1 MLWLGLH
8 FFELELEVFTQ
19 ASSNT
24 ISGDESPNKGINN
37 GINKGINKSTNK
49 TQDKTNS
56 KQSTEHN
63 PEQKAEQKAEQNSK
77 PTVILANNKVVCRN
91 PQAIQAGILPGATLA
106 TAHTIAT
113 DLVHHHQ
120 DPVRDHNA
128 LTALAESL
136 YQLSSHISIQPP
148 NGLILEVSRSLKLFR
163 SSHRLQAKAVKL
175 CDSLEHKVCAR
186 LANTPAA
193 AMALARS
200 GETQLEEVALNT
212 LVQQQPSPLAKN
224 PAANRNA
231 FTDTLVER
239 CHNMGIYQLGPL
251 LALPTQELGRRF
263 GKPLLQHL
271 QQLTGERADP
281 QRFIVPTQ
289 EFSQALHLL
298 DPVRN
303 KGGLRFPMQRLAT
316 QLQHWLIGR
325 ELAVQQIRWAFNTHD
340 TNTKQPILLDIKFA
354 NPQRM
359 NTALLSITQLK
370 LERQD
375 LPADI
380 LSLSLTAV
388 QLLPWQEQSKDL
400 FQLLSKNKSCNTRSD
415 LVDQLRARLG
425 DDVCETLTVQDQHHP
440 QWTHQAQRVEQAVAK
455 RPTTKS
461 TTSPKA
467 TGRLKKSRPLW
478 LLPEPKPLTTK
489 KAQQPELVLLQGPER
504 IRTGWWEVGIFRDYY
519 VARLANGA
527 HGWVFVDAQQQWYLH
542 GYFS

>member
-19 ASSNT
+19 ASS
-24 ISGDESPNKGINN
+24 D
-37 GINKGINKSTNK
+37 
-49 TQDKTNS
+49 
-56 KQSTEHN
+56 
-63 PEQKAEQKAEQNSK
+63 AK

-120 DPVRDHNA
+120 DPGRDHNA
-128 LTALAESL
+128 LTVLAESL

-200 GETQLEEVALNT
+200 GETQLEEVALDT
-212 LVQQQPSPLAKN
+212 LVPQHPNLKTLTKKVAAK
-224 PAANRNA
+224 RNA

-251 LALPTQELGRRF
+251 LALPTQELGQRF

-271 QQLTGERADP
+271 QQLTGEHADP
-281 QRFIVPTQ
+281 QQFIVPT
-289 EFSQALHLL
+289 EAFSQPLHLL
-298 DPVRN
+298 DPIRN

-340 TNTKQPILLDIKFA
+340 TNTQKAILLDIKFA

-359 NTALLSITQLK
+359 STALLSITQLK
-370 LERQD
+370 LEQQD

-425 DDVCETLTVQDQHHP
+425 DEVCETLTVQDQHHP

-455 RPTTKS
+455 RSTTKS
-461 TTSPKA
+461 TTSSKT

-478 LLPEPKPLTTK
+478 LLPEPKPLLKK
-489 KAQQPELVLLQGPER
+489 KAQPPELILLQGPER
-504 IRTGWWEVGIFRDYY
+504 IRTGWWKAGIFRDYY
-519 VARLANGA
+519 VARLSNGA

>member
-19 ASSNT
+19 ASSDTESRNGST
-24 ISGDESPNKGINN
+24 NASTNESPDKIN
-37 GINKGINKSTNK
+37 G
-49 TQDKTNS
+49 
-56 KQSTEHN
+56 KQSTEQRAKHST
-63 PEQKAEQKAEQNSK
+63 EQRAELNSK

-106 TAHTIAT
+106 TAHTIAI

-163 SSHRLQAKAVKL
+163 SSHRLQAKAIKL
-175 CDSLEHKVCAR
+175 CDILEHKVCAR

-200 GETQLEEVALNT
+200 GETQLEEVALDT
-212 LVQQQPSPLAKN
+212 LPPQNPNPLTKKL
-224 PAANRNA
+224 AANRNA

-251 LALPTQELGRRF
+251 LALPTQELGQRF

-281 QRFIVPTQ
+281 QQFIVPT
-289 EFSQALHLL
+289 EAFSQALNLL
-298 DPVRN
+298 DPIRN

-325 ELAVQQIRWAFNTHD
+325 ELAVQQIRWEFNTHD
-340 TNTKQPILLDIKFA
+340 TNTKKPILLDIKFA

-359 NTALLSITQLK
+359 STALLSITQLK
-370 LERQD
+370 LEQQD

-380 LSLSLTAV
+380 ISLSLTAI
-388 QLLPWQEQSKDL
+388 QLMPWQEQSKDL

-425 DDVCETLTVQDQHHP
+425 DEICETLTVEDQHHP
-440 QWTHQAQRVEQAVAK
+440 QWTHQAQRVESAVAK

-461 TTSPKA
+461 ATASKA

-478 LLPEPKPLTTK
+478 LLPEPKPLLTK
-489 KAQQPELVLLQGPER
+489 KSQQPELVLLQGPER
-504 IRTGWWEVGIFRDYY
+504 IRTGWWKAGIFRDYY

-527 HGWVFVDAQQQWYLH
+527 HGWVFVDAQQKWYLH

>member
-19 ASSNT
+19 ASSEAKPV
-24 ISGDESPNKGINN
+24 DELDG
-37 GINKGINKSTNK
+37 
-49 TQDKTNS
+49 
-56 KQSTEHN
+56 
-63 PEQKAEQKAEQNSK
+63 K
-77 PTVILANNKVVCRN
+77 PIVILANNKVVCRN
-91 PQAIQAGILPGATLA
+91 SKAIQAGILPGATLA

-113 DLVHHHQ
+113 DLIHHHQ
-120 DPVRDHNA
+120 DSVREHTA
-128 LTALAESL
+128 LTVLAESL

-148 NGLILEVSRSLKLFR
+148 NGLVLEVSRSLKLFR
-163 SSHRLQAKAVKL
+163 SSQRLQAKAVKL
-175 CDSLEHKVCAR
+175 CGTLAHKVCAR
-186 LANTPAA
+186 LASTPAA

-200 GETQLEEVALNT
+200 GEIQLEEVALEA
-212 LVQQQPSPLAKN
+212 LAPQHANQKSLTKKAAVKLGLP
-224 PAANRNA
+224 PASHNA

-271 QQLTGERADP
+271 QQLTGELADP
-281 QRFIVPTQ
+281 QQFIVPKEQ
-289 EFSQALHLL
+289 FAQALHLL

-325 ELAVQQIRWAFNTHD
+325 ELAVQQVRWEFNTHD
-340 TNTKQPILLDIKFA
+340 TKANINTNKPVTLDIKFA

-359 NTALLSITQLK
+359 STALLSITQLK
-370 LERQD
+370 LEQQD

-380 LSLSLTAV
+380 LNLSLTAI

-425 DDVCETLTVQDQHHP
+425 DEICETLTVQDQHHP
-440 QWTHQAQRVEQAVAK
+440 QWAQHTQRAEQAIAK
-455 RPTTKS
+455 QQAS
-461 TTSPKA
+461 HSA
-467 TGRLKKSRPLW
+467 IKKGRPLW
-478 LLPEPKPLTTK
+478 LLPEPKPLQAHK
-489 KAQQPELVLLQGPER
+489 QAQPELVLLQGPER
-504 IRTGWWEVGIFRDYY
+504 IRTGWWQAGIFRDYY
-519 VARLANGA
+519 IARLSDGA
-527 HGWVFVDAQQQWYLH
+527 HGWVFVNAQQQWYLH